1 MKSLNKFSLI
11 YILVLTVFISGCDK
25 KSEKTQEQ
33 LSDSSKIKPVRTVQ
47 KGNIAID
54 VFDFKSFKP
63 FLHQK
68 SDMVYVIN
76 FWATW
81 CIPCIKELPAFKKI
95 QQTYKDEKV
104 KIILV
109 SLDFADKIKSQLIP
123 FIKKKGLKSKVILLD
138 DSDANSWIS
147 EVNENWSGAIPA
159 TLIYNKQERNFYP
172 QPFTQEKLEKEINK
186 FLTNKN

>member
-1 MKSLNKFSLI
+1 MKSFNKFSLI
-11 YILVLTVFISGCDK
+11 YILVFTVFISGCDK
-25 KSEKTQEQ
+25 KTETTQKQ
-33 LSDSSKIKPVRTVQ
+33 LSESSKIKPIRTVQ

-54 VFDFKSFKP
+54 VYDFKSFKP
-63 FLHQK
+63 FLSQK
-68 SDMVYVIN
+68 NDTVYVIN

-123 FIKKKGLKSKVILLD
+123 FIKKKGLKSKIILLD
-138 DSDANSWIS
+138 DPDANSWITK
-147 EVNENWSGAIPA
+147 VDAKWSGSIPA
-159 TLIYNKQERNFYP
+159 TLIYNKQKRNFYL
-172 QPFTQEKLEKEINK
+172 QPFTHEKLEKEINK
-186 FLTNKN
+186 LLKNKN